1 MTRYLEW
8 DYERNT
14 VTEYRREGECNQCG
28 ECCPCCVSTGPP
40 ACMTC

>member
-8 DYERNT
+8 DYERT